1 MGVIIRC
8 ILEIPLLLPHQSE
21 DSILYRHGPTVTD
34 VHTCQQL
41 AVAQRMLACLPRC
54 TKMGQSVH
62 SINCATSAEM
72 VTQVSGDHDSTRQRW
87 MCFEKKAN

>member
-1 MGVIIRC
+1 MGAIFRC

-21 DSILYRHGPTVTD
+21 DSILYRHGPPVTG

-41 AVAQRMLACLPRC
+41 AVAQRMLACSQRC
-54 TKMGQSVH
+54 TKMGQPVQ

-72 VTQVSGDHDSTRQRW
+72 VTLVLGDDDSTRQR
-87 MCFEKKAN
+87 